1 MFFPQEMTELEIIVP
16 EKDLLPVTNVL
27 TRQGVFHQVDSS
39 YLSSHANGKVGESWK
54 ERASAYAA
62 LERQIMVTMQALA
75 VEDGTPPADQAT
87 LIKIEAVRPLVEQIE
102 QDVKNTND
110 EFTSSNKKLDEL
122 QNHIRQLLPI
132 ADIDA
137 DISLMQNP
145 RYVFSMLGV
154 MPSANFDRL
163 ETSLSRIPYVLLPL
177 QRDRENAI
185 VWLTGSKRNS
195 DILERA
201 ARSAYLNPFE
211 LADSYKGTPS
221 EIIKSLN
228 SAIENIKQNIEKQK
242 ARISQL
248 HAAYEHQLQTLL
260 WRVRTSRLLADAMG
274 HYGKLQYTYV
284 VVGWIP
290 TSKLE
295 SLTQELKQTSKN
307 ILVDGN
313 PSKRLGMQNQNIPIS
328 LQNPGILGAFQQLV
342 TTYGRPRYE
351 ELDPTV
357 LMAITFPLLFGAM
370 FGDVGHGLVLALF
383 GLLLASRRVPALRS
397 MGGLGTVVAAC
408 GFSATLFGFLYGSIF
423 GYEDVLKAIWL
434 QPIHHIT
441 QILAIAVG
449 GGIILLSLGF
459 LLNIHNAWRARDW
472 ARLFFDP
479 NGVAG
484 LTLYWSLLG
493 FAAASLVHGFP
504 IPKSVFIVLAVI
516 GGVAVM
522 FSEFFK
528 HLVEGHRPLIE
539 GGIGMFLF
547 QSAVELFEKL
557 ISFLSNSL
565 SYVRVGAFAVAH
577 AGLSSAIFILAAL
590 VGTEKGAGY
599 WIVIVLGNLF
609 IVGFEG
615 LIVGIQTMRLEYYEF
630 FSKFFIGGGMPYA
643 PLTPLPTGED

>member
-1 MFFPQEMTELEIIVP
+1 MFFPQEMTELELIVP

-27 TRQGVFHQVDSS
+27 ARQGVFHQVDSS
-39 YLSSHANGKVGESWK
+39 YLSSHAGGKAGESWK

-62 LERQIMVTMQALA
+62 LERQIMVTMQALS
-75 VEDGTPPADQAT
+75 VEDGTPPSDQAT

-110 EFTSSNKKLDEL
+110 DLTNGNKRLEQL

-132 ADIDA
+132 ADIDI
-137 DISLMQNP
+137 DISVLQNP
-145 RYVFSMLGV
+145 RYVFSMLGI
-154 MPSANFDRL
+154 MPAANLERL
-163 ETSLSRIPYVLLPL
+163 ETSLARIPYVLLPL
-177 QRDRENAI
+177 QRDRENAV
-185 VWLTGSKRNS
+185 VWLTGSQRNA

-211 LADSYKGTPS
+211 LTDIHKGTPS

-228 SAIENIKQNIEKQK
+228 NTIEDIKQNIEKQRT
-242 ARISQL
+242 RITQL
-248 HAAYEHQLQTLL
+248 HASYEHQLQTLL

-274 HYGKLQYTYV
+274 HFGKLQYTYV
-284 VVGWIP
+284 VVGWVP
-290 TSKLE
+290 SSKLE
-295 SLTQELKQTSKN
+295 ALTQELKLASKN
-307 ILVDGN
+307 ILIDGN
-313 PSKRLGMQNQNIPIS
+313 PSKRLGMQNLNIPIS
-328 LQNPGILGAFQQLV
+328 LQNPGILGSFQQLV

-383 GLLLASRRVPALRS
+383 GLLLASRKVPALRS
-397 MGGLGTVVAAC
+397 MSGLGIVVAAC

-423 GYEDVLKAIWL
+423 GYENVIRAIWL

-441 QILAIAVG
+441 QILAIAIG

-459 LLNIHNAWRARDW
+459 LLNIQNAWRARDW

-493 FAAASLVHGFP
+493 LAAASFVHGFP
-504 IPKSVFIVLAVI
+504 VPRLVFIILAAA
-516 GGVAVM
+516 GGLAVM
-522 FSEFFK
+522 FSELLK
-528 HLVEGHRPLIE
+528 HLVEGHRPLFE
-539 GGIGMFLF
+539 GGMGMFLF

-577 AGLSSAIFILAAL
+577 AGLSSAIFILATL
-590 VGTEKGAGY
+590 VGPDKGAGY
-599 WIVIVLGNLF
+599 WVVVVLGNLF

-630 FSKFFIGGGMPYA
+630 FSKFFLGGGMAYI
-643 PLTPLPTGED
+643 PLSPLPAGEE